1 MKRTD
6 FYHAY
11 KLLDNLACQELTAAM
26 RACGKDSAIIES
38 EEADPVIIVGA
49 FKYSPSSE
57 DIVVTKVVLDKSGNH
72 VEIYGK
78 PNNRWSEREERVEY
92 IESGYIEYI
101 IDAIPFDDDNVKIR
115 DFDKCVET
123 AAEIARLL
131 CLYNP
136 SKKDQI

>member
-78 PNNRWSEREERVEY
+78 PNNRWSEREDSVEY
-92 IESGYIEYI
+92 I
-101 IDAIPFDDDNVKIR
+101 
-115 DFDKCVET
+115 
-123 AAEIARLL
+123 
-131 CLYNP
+131 
-136 SKKDQI
+136 